1 MKGNLDH
8 YFATSPRMFSD
19 RETFNR
25 VFEYNNRESEAQRQL
40 LDSYWKR
47 KEDMDKASTYT
58 S

>member
-1 MKGNLDH
+1 
-8 YFATSPRMFSD
+8 MFSD

-25 VFEYNNRESEAQRQL
+25 VFEYNTRESEAQRQL